1 MEWVAL
7 LLFFSVIVMLLA
19 GFPVAFSLG
28 GTALLFALFG
38 VIGGGFESAF
48 LSGLPSRIFG
58 IMTNDT
64 LVAVPLFVFMGITL
78 ERARIAEDA
87 PARTLKET
95 SAPDSCSYS
104 ARVPIPRR

>member
-7 LLFFSVIVMLLA
+7 LLFLSVILLLLA

-28 GTALLFALFG
+28 GTALIFAFLG

-58 IMTNDT
+58 IMTNET
-64 LVAVPLFVFMGITL
+64 LGRSGYRGCLSCC
-78 ERARIAEDA
+78 A
-87 PARTLKET
+87 P
-95 SAPDSCSYS
+95 SSD
-104 ARVPIPRR
+104 